1 MFPWQS
7 GPQAGSSTLEMANMS
22 FTKIKPT
29 WEVLDLKFHFPN
41 QNCHGGFISSY
52 LISGYDNID
61 QSRFWVLKDGLWLQL
76 KVHYGNLWLPWGL
89 LSLTHANLDIQLAA
103 SPALSSHFCWLR
115 VWKMGPSPKP
125 PPKKSG
131 LKFHGE
137 STHPWTSD
145 PEMSSEQKKKRL
157 ALGPPRFR
165 PTDPAPEIPPHMPGV
180 GWDPKIILDLG
191 NLYPLVN

>member
-1 MFPWQS
+1 MITTKSALWKSLVALGPFEFDSCQFGYPAGCFPSFIIPLLLAQ
-7 GPQAGSSTLEMANMS
+7 GLKNGAFPQT
-22 FTKIKPT
+22 
-29 WEVLDLKFHFPN
+29 
-41 QNCHGGFISSY
+41 
-52 LISGYDNID
+52 
-61 QSRFWVLKDGLWLQL
+61 
-76 KVHYGNLWLPWGL
+76 
-89 LSLTHANLDIQLAA
+89 
-103 SPALSSHFCWLR
+103 
-115 VWKMGPSPKP
+115 

-145 PEMSSEQKKKRL
+145 PEMSSEQKKRL

>member
-125 PPKKSG
+125 PQKNQG
-131 LKFHGE
+131 LNSMGNRLIRGLQIQKC
-137 STHPWTSD
+137 P
-145 PEMSSEQKKKRL
+145 PNKKKK
-157 ALGPPRFR
+157 G
-165 PTDPAPEIPPHMPGV
+165 
-180 GWDPKIILDLG
+180 
-191 NLYPLVN
+191 